1 MNTLVSETSD
11 DTTVRLPA
19 TRLQPIAAADV
30 ADAVVEV
37 STGTP
42 LRAIWNVAGPDVF
55 PLDELGRLTL
65 AVQQDNRTV
74 FTDDQAGT
82 FGGVTGDVLTAGPD
96 AHLATTHYQDWIRPA
111 R

>member
-19 TRLQPIAAADV
+19 TRLQPIASADV
-30 ADAVVEV
+30 AGAVAGV

-42 LRAIWNVAGPDVF
+42 LRGIWNVAGPDVF
-55 PLDELGRLTL
+55 PLDELGRFTL
-65 AVQQDNRTV
+65 AARQDNRTV
-74 FTDDQAGT
+74 ITDNEAGT
-82 FGGVTGDVLTAGPD
+82 FAGVTGDVLTAGPD
-96 AHLATTHYQDWIRPA
+96 AHLATTHYQDWIHQA